1 MVIGGGNIV
10 EEAHDEEG
18 LPTLTLLGGRR
29 AANPSSAGFVLC
41 AEEEAAPR
49 RGMWAQTAVVCSGED
64 GKKKE
69 GRRWKNGGVG
79 WKT

>member
-10 EEAHDEEG
+10 EEAHAEEG
-18 LPTLTLLGGRR
+18 LPPLTLLGGRR
-29 AANPSSAGFVLC
+29 AAIPSSAGFVLG
-41 AEEEAAPR
+41 AEEAAPR